1 MSMEK
6 LYQAAKAALD
16 ALTAL
21 GADKASVRAS
31 SGETVELNA
40 LGGEFTL
47 MRTLLDQSLSLTAIK
62 AGKRGTARLNRL
74 DAEAIRQGAE
84 DCLAIAESGEAD
96 PAWDLAPAPEAGD
109 FADRSLEADGDKL
122 FDRSKELLD
131 GVAERYPRVIVE
143 EMIVEHKAEK
153 EVYLNSVG
161 SRFTTRTGAYA
172 VELMFSGHEGDQA
185 TSFFGSGVTVP
196 DLEKPFLSQGT
207 LANDLEAAEKSLDCE
222 VTGDTHMGDILVHP
236 DLLAEFLGTAGE
248 LFCGDTA
255 LIDGI
260 SIWKDKLHEQVADPA
275 LTVYV
280 KPLDGRICGGERY
293 TAEGFL
299 SRDYDW
305 LKDGRLESFCLSL
318 YGANRT
324 GLPRALNEDFCPV
337 MEPGDKT
344 MEELIGSIRNG
355 LLVGRFSGGEPSPNG
370 DFSGVA
376 KNSFRIKDGKLGKAV
391 NETMISGNLA
401 DMLKN
406 IGGISAELICS
417 GGYVLPWVVFRGV
430 VISGG

>member
-1 MSMEK
+1 MEK

-62 AGKRGTARLNRL
+62 GGKRGIARLNRL
-74 DAEAIRQGAE
+74 DGEAIRQAAE
-84 DCLAIAESGEAD
+84 DCLAVAESGEAD
-96 PAWDLAPAPEAGD
+96 EAWDLAPQAETGD
-109 FADRSLEADGDKL
+109 FSSGSLTADGDKL

-131 GVAERYPRVIVE
+131 AIGEKYPRVIVE

-161 SRFTTRTGAYA
+161 SRFTNAAGSYG
-172 VELMFSGHEGDQA
+172 VDLMFSGHEGDRA
-185 TSFFGSGVTVP
+185 TSFFGSSVSVP
-196 DLEKPFLSQGT
+196 DLEKPFLDQGT
-207 LANDLEAAEKSLDCE
+207 LANDLEAAEKSLDVE
-222 VTGDTHMGDILVHP
+222 LTTETRMGDILVHP
-236 DLLAEFLGTAGE
+236 DLLMEFLGTAGE

-293 TAEGFL
+293 TAEGFAAQ
-299 SRDYDW
+299 DYTW
-305 LKDGRLESFCLSL
+305 LKGGVLESFTLSL

-324 GLPRALNEDFCPV
+324 GLPRALNTDSALV
-337 MEPGDKT
+337 MEPGTKT
-344 MEELIGSIRNG
+344 KEELIAGIRDG

>member
-1 MSMEK
+1 MEK
-6 LYQAAKAALD
+6 LLNAAQAALE

-21 GADKASVRAS
+21 GADKSSVRLTGS
-31 SGETVELNA
+31 ETVELNV

-47 MRTLLDQSLSLTAIK
+47 MRTLLDQSLALTAIK
-62 AGKRGTARLNRL
+62 AGKRGIARVNRL
-74 DAEAIRQGAE
+74 DADAIRQAAA
-84 DCLAIAESGEAD
+84 DCLAVAESSEAD
-96 PAWDLAPAPEAGD
+96 SAWDLAPAPETGD
-109 FADRSLEADGDKL
+109 FSSGSIEADGDRL

-131 GVAERYPRVIVE
+131 AIREKYPRVIVE

-161 SRFTTRTGAYA
+161 SRFTNRTGSYS
-172 VELMFSGHEGDQA
+172 VDLMFSGHEGDQA
-185 TSFFGSGVTVP
+185 TSFFGSSVAVP
-196 DLEKPFLSQGT
+196 DLEKPFLEQGT
-207 LANDLEAAEKSLDCE
+207 LMNDLEAAERSLDVE
-222 VTGDTHMGDILVHP
+222 TTQDTHMGDILVHP
-236 DLLAEFLGTAGE
+236 DLVAEFLGVAGE
-248 LFCGDTA
+248 LFCGDVA
-255 LIDGI
+255 LIDGV
-260 SIWKDKLHEQVADPA
+260 SIWKDKLGEQVADPA

-280 KPLDGRICGGERY
+280 KPSDARICGGERY
-293 TAEGFL
+293 TGEGFAAK
-299 SRDYDW
+299 DYTW
-305 LKDGRLESFCLSL
+305 LEGGVLKSFMLSL

-324 GLPRALNEDFCPV
+324 GKPRALNTDNALV
-337 MEPGDKT
+337 MEPGTKT
-344 MEELIGSIRNG
+344 KEELIAGIEDG

-370 DFSGVA
+370 DYSGVA

-406 IGGISAELICS
+406 IGGVSAELVCS